1 VAKKVSKPDVVATT
15 VQPVLNRVKTTEIPS
30 IRERLIKA
38 QDNKCA
44 LCFRPF
50 GEAKRPALDHDHRSG
65 YIRDVLCINCNG
77 MEGRVFSLARRGG
90 GAGNEASWLKSLVN
104 YYHRHLTVQH
114 SGLIH
119 PTHKTDDQKRIAL
132 NTKARLRRKNA
143 KS

>member
-15 VQPVLNRVKTTEIPS
+15 VQPVLDRIKASQVPS
-30 IRERLIKA
+30 IRERLQFQ
-38 QDNKCA
+38 QDN
-44 LCFRPF
+44 LCMLCKRPF
-50 GEAKRPALDHDHRSG
+50 SKAKRSALDHDHRSG

-77 MEGRVFSLARRGG
+77 MEGRIFSLARRGG
-90 GAGNEASWLKSLVN
+90 GSGNESSWLKSLVD

-114 SGLIH
+114 GGLIH
-119 PTHKTDDQKRIAL
+119 YTHKTDDEKRIAL